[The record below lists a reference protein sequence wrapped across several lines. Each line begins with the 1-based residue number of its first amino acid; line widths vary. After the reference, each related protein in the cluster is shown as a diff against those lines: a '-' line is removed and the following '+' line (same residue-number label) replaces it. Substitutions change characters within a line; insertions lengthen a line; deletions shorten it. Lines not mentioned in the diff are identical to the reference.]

1 MVLECARMQP
11 GCCFLIEEDF
21 GRLLTLVRKNRP
33 TIFEKDFAFFGKEKN
48 RNCFYFIFFF
58 WAEPSF
64 CLSRWRRSVW
74 VVPQSLSLFLFLR
87 LCLFLSH
94 FVFSSASLTLSVFL
108 TVCFSLSLSP
118 PSRVRCFPTY
128 VISPSLP
135 LSLTITVPLSLY
147 LPLTLIYLS
156 LEFKKHNS
164 APIGLLYK
172 RL

>member
-1 MVLECARMQP
+1 MQP

-48 RNCFYFIFFF
+48 RTCFYFFYF

-74 VVPQSLSLFLFLR
+74 VVPQSLS
-87 LCLFLSH
+87 LFLSH

-135 LSLTITVPLSLY
+135 LSLTITVLLSLY